1 MRTQVMHETVV
12 GAPWLERESPEGQV
26 EKTVL
31 STLPFKIGR
40 NDTADLHI
48 DSSQVSREHAIIT
61 RHGKKFQVK
70 DLGSTNGTFLNGEQI
85 EEATLN
91 DGDLLA
97 IAEVEFTFVSGAP
110 DEVRQSATQVMQ
122 PSAASPAAHRDG
134 VWDTILALRKTHEV
148 VTQHAVRVFF
158 QPIVDLA
165 TGEAFGYEAL
175 GASGAKGS
183 AQPRCETLAPAVD
196 CRATDRMRQLFR
208 RLAAE
213 ESQSLPPGARLFVA
227 ITAAESAQSWLVD
240 HLCRLRDML
249 GGNRKLVVEIPDS
262 AVRITEDFQALRAVL
277 RDAQIELAYDGFASG
292 KAHITERED
301 VLGDFLK
308 LAPSTLRSVHRGED
322 RQRQVQLIMRA
333 CRDIG
338 CAVIVTG
345 IDSEADLRVCRDL
358 GCGLAQGEVL
368 GRAQPLSDIV
378 HASRSPVRAESL
390 TK

>member
-12 GAPWLERESPEGQV
+12 GAPWLERESPEGRV
-26 EKTVL
+26 EKTLVA
-31 STLPFKIGR
+31 TLPFRIGR

-48 DSSQVSREHAIIT
+48 DSSQVSREHAVIT
-61 RHGKKFQVK
+61 RRGNKFQVK
-70 DLGSTNGTFLNGEQI
+70 DLGSTNGTFVNGEKI

-97 IAEVEFTFVSGAP
+97 IAEVEFTFASGAA
-110 DEVRQSATQVMQ
+110 DEVRESATQVMQ
-122 PSAASPAAHRDG
+122 PAASSSAAHRDV
-134 VWDTILALRKTHEV
+134 VWETILAVRKTHEV
-148 VTQHAVRVFF
+148 VTQQAVRVLF
-158 QPIVDLA
+158 QPIVDLG
-165 TGEAFGYEAL
+165 TGETFGYEAL
-175 GASGAKGS
+175 GASGAKGA
-183 AQPRCETLAPAVD
+183 AQPRCEALAPAVD

-213 ESQSLPPGARLFVA
+213 QSQSLPPGARLFVA
-227 ITAAESAQSWLVD
+227 ITAAESAQPWLVD
-240 HLCRLRDML
+240 HLGRLRDML
-249 GGNRKLVVEIPDS
+249 GENRKLVVEIPDS
-262 AVRITEDFQALRAVL
+262 SVRATEDFRALRAVL

-338 CAVIVTG
+338 CSVIVTG
-345 IDSEADLRVCRDL
+345 IDSEADHKLCRDL

-368 GRAQPLSDIV
+368 GRAQPISDIL
-378 HASRSPVRAESL
+378 HASHSPARAESL

>member
-1 MRTQVMHETVV
+1 
-12 GAPWLERESPEGQV
+12 
-26 EKTVL
+26 
-31 STLPFKIGR
+31 
-40 NDTADLHI
+40 
-48 DSSQVSREHAIIT
+48 
-61 RHGKKFQVK
+61 
-70 DLGSTNGTFLNGEQI
+70 
-85 EEATLN
+85 
-91 DGDLLA
+91 
-97 IAEVEFTFVSGAP
+97 
-110 DEVRQSATQVMQ
+110 
-122 PSAASPAAHRDG
+122 
-134 VWDTILALRKTHEV
+134 
-148 VTQHAVRVFF
+148 
-158 QPIVDLA
+158 
-165 TGEAFGYEAL
+165 
-175 GASGAKGS
+175 
-183 AQPRCETLAPAVD
+183 
-196 CRATDRMRQLFR
+196 LFR

-213 ESQSLPPGARLFVA
+213 EGQSLPSGARLFVA

-262 AVRITEDFQALRAVL
+262 SVRPTEDFRALRAVL

-345 IDSEADLRVCRDL
+345 IDSEADHRVCREL

-368 GRAQPLSDIV
+368 GRPQPLSDIL